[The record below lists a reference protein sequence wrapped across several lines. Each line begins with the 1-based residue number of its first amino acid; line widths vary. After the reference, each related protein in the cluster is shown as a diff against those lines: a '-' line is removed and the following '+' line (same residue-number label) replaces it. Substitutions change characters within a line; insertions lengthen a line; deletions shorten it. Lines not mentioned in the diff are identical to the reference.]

1 MLKRQAFKFELRT
14 NQQTATVFRQFA
26 GCKRYVY
33 NCSLALNEKMYKL
46 VGKKHTRFQLDKLLP
61 IWKKEQSWLA
71 DAPSHVLQQ
80 ALIDLESAY
89 QKFFD
94 AVKAGHRVAPK
105 DKKLRKILQKRKVPL
120 AYPPTFKKKG
130 KHESFRYPDGFKV
143 DAKFGRVWL
152 PKLGW
157 IRYRKSRVV
166 VGTPKNL
173 TISESCGRWFVSIT
187 AEQEIESPVHP
198 HFDSDIAIDMG
209 VTVFAT
215 MSNETTSILPDTKK
229 IERRKKFLQRQLR
242 HKKQFSKNWK
252 KLQAKIAKKDKTI
265 ANIRQDHRHKL
276 TDTLTKNH
284 GTVFGDDL
292 DVRNMTKS
300 AKGTAEKHG
309 KNVAQKSGLNRSLLA
324 QGIGEVNRQLQY
336 KLHWRGGLYIPCPPA
351 YGSQHCPSCGHI
363 DKENRK
369 TQSLFLCVECGFSA
383 NADYVAAVNK
393 LEAGRA
399 FLACGDFPSWT
410 RFGKSGKNSVKQEEL
425 ATTHGCL

>member
-1 MLKRQAFKFELRT
+1 MLKRQAFKFEVRT
-14 NQQTATVFRQFA
+14 NQQTATAFRQFA

-33 NCSLALNEKMYKL
+33 NRFLALNEELYGL
-46 VGKKHTRFQLDKLLP
+46 RGKKNTWCQASRLLP
-61 IWKKEQSWLA
+61 IWKKEQPWLA
-71 DAPSHVLQQ
+71 DVPSHILQQ

-89 QKFFD
+89 QKFFG

-143 DAKFGRVWL
+143 DANFGRVWL

-157 IRYRKSRVV
+157 IRYRKSRAV

-173 TISESCGRWFVSIT
+173 TISESCGRWFVSIAT
-187 AEQEIESPVHP
+187 EQEIESPVHP
-198 HFDSDIAIDMG
+198 HFNSDIAIDMG

-215 MSNETTSILPDTKK
+215 MSNDTISILPDTKK

-265 ANIRQDHRHKL
+265 ANIRQDHRHKF

-284 GTVFGDDL
+284 GIVFGDDL
-292 DVRNMTKS
+292 DVKNMT
-300 AKGTAEKHG
+300 
-309 KNVAQKSGLNRSLLA
+309 
-324 QGIGEVNRQLQY
+324 EV
-336 KLHWRGGLYIPCPPA
+336 
-351 YGSQHCPSCGHI
+351 S
-363 DKENRK
+363 ERK
-369 TQSLFLCVECGFSA
+369 PRL
-383 NADYVAAVNK
+383 
-393 LEAGRA
+393 
-399 FLACGDFPSWT
+399 
-410 RFGKSGKNSVKQEEL
+410 
-425 ATTHGCL
+425 